1 MGNVDFARTTYK
13 KNVALNLFQGRT
25 GVYFCDAEM
34 NSARRFA
41 RIND

>member
-1 MGNVDFARTTYK
+1 MNNVDNARIFNK
-13 KNVALNLFQGRT
+13 KSVALNLFQGRT

-41 RIND
+41 RIKY